1 MRHSKY
7 LSIVLLFAVAALSGE
22 LQSAFANGSS
32 ASETPM
38 VVFDANIRFSATLD
52 SNTVVTKWSGYA
64 HSEEFSYT
72 KVVRSQKN
80 GNPVYPDDGYI
91 FYTGDTSV
99 VSYTDTAVPDGRNY
113 YRVCH
118 IAASKRYCSK
128 TVVTID
134 FATRICRDR
143 EWSPKR
149 IAHYKNEKF
158 TQTSNCGNTR
168 KRMGTKRLPRTKSI
182 TSTAPAAM
190 PAISTGSAAPK
201 IGMCSIFPAD
211 NAWNTD
217 ISRAA
222 VHPNSANYIR
232 SIGLSGRL
240 HADFG
245 GGGAYG
251 IPWIT
256 VDGSQMSPIDFT
268 AYGDES
274 DAGPYPIPVTAPIE

>member
-1 MRHSKY
+1 MRHPKY
-7 LSIVLLFAVAALSGE
+7 LSLVLLIACAVLSGG
-22 LQSAFANGSS
+22 LRGASANESS
-32 ASETPM
+32 ESKAPK

-52 SNTVVTKWSGYA
+52 GNTVVTKWSGYA
-64 HSEEFSYT
+64 QSEEFSYT

-99 VSYTDTAVPDGRNY
+99 VSYTDTEVPDGKNY

-118 IAASKRYCSK
+118 ISATKRYCSK

-134 FATRICRDR
+134 FVTRACRDR

-149 IAHYKNEKF
+149 IAYYKNEKF
-158 TQTSNCGNTR
+158 IQTSNCGNTR
-168 KRMGTKRLPRTKSI
+168 KRMGTKRLPRVKPLAP
-182 TSTAPAAM
+182 TAPATT
-190 PAISTGSAAPK
+190 PAITTSGTAPK

-232 SIGLSGRL
+232 SIGLSGHL

-256 VDGSQMSPIDFT
+256 VDGSQMSPINFT